1 MKHSIN
7 VKIWKLWWRGRWEPP
22 PGWGTKTFPH
32 PPGQLNN
39 NFLSPRPGSWARGE
53 LLFCDWCMESWQRI
67 CWDIPGL
74 TVVTFLVTRPTCH
87 DTLHLVTCRML
98 HATHVQT
105 RCYTWFNRDRGGGY
119 KSWYEY
125 QRKISENKHVYNGNF
140 NILASFMVIGMVGIV
155 PIFYQINQI
164 CQCWKNLYNI
174 R

>member
-1 MKHSIN
+1 MLKFGNSSGEGDESLLQCGEQRHSPTHRAS
-7 VKIWKLWWRGRWEPP
+7 KII
-22 PGWGTKTFPH
+22 TFC
-32 PPGQLNN
+32 L
-39 NFLSPRPGSWARGE
+39 LVPGSWARGE

-98 HATHVQT
+98 HAPHVQT

-174 R
+174 RVVL

>member
-1 MKHSIN
+1 MLKFGNSGGEGHESLLQCGEQRHSPTHRG
-7 VKIWKLWWRGRWEPP
+7 KII
-22 PGWGTKTFPH
+22 TFC
-32 PPGQLNN
+32 L
-39 NFLSPRPGSWARGE
+39 LVPGSWARGE